1 MCHTK
6 PNLSG
11 QAQPK
16 LFALSLFTPV
26 QCFSSTVVFRV
37 SQYVHQ
43 KSRNNC
49 NSHKT
54 ADMNHTPDF
63 RDASDSDTDLMSL
76 EDSACE
82 DHETDS
88 VGTGRNGNGATQI
101 VRMAP

>member
-1 MCHTK
+1 MRATRSTLFLRRLCQICFHCKSVSLSWTTAFRISQ
-6 PNLSG
+6 NLHRQLHNG
-11 QAQPK
+11 VN
-16 LFALSLFTPV
+16 L
-26 QCFSSTVVFRV
+26 
-37 SQYVHQ
+37 
-43 KSRNNC
+43 
-49 NSHKT
+49 HKT
-54 ADMNHTPDF
+54 VNSNQTPDF